1 MSKLYRVLN
10 GTKQKRIVGPKR
22 ALHNRNPNAELAMS
36 VPKPPPVSRLT
47 TTLMRRLILLVV
59 FPFVMQAQFGLART
73 INIEVAVEGYEGDG
87 YWVGL
92 FTHPI
97 TTDSSPNLWQHSES
111 TETTLQISDQEDVVL
126 VALQKGSVPLYQRI
140 EPSSRE
146 INVEL
151 QFQKGKSLQGEVL
164 SADGFQIEGATISI
178 NHLEGLRPHQYPDTF
193 IADWPS
199 SQRGTFSI
207 AGLKTGTYE
216 IQITPRVGLPEE
228 LLELVIIEE
237 EPEIKVENLQLQNV
251 YFISGEVV
259 NEENE
264 TVNEAE
270 IIATEWNDGLV
281 SIQTSTD
288 ETGSFSVGPFVKDK
302 SIWVEAQVL
311 DSSFSNVQ
319 EVVAGQTDV
328 KLTLRKLL
336 NLKGTVVEKATA
348 NLVQK
353 FTVSALSG
361 VSSNRIGRWTN
372 EYTFDGSLGHF
383 NVEVDWRITH
393 AIVEAPGFEFS
404 FLPVGV
410 TTGNVH
416 DVGIIE
422 LDRARTVNGTVL
434 DAATGN
440 PVFGAEVRRTEWNQS
455 DDDLAVYTY
464 EHRESSTTDEL
475 GKFTLSQL
483 PIEEVTV
490 EVRAE
495 GYFRSETNLSKDQD
509 SIEIEIRKKSHPTI
523 LGRVE
528 SLEGQPLEATVSI
541 RRVDS
546 PNWMGWG
553 TQPSNL
559 DGTFELMEDD
569 GTYELY
575 ATESGFAKSNTE
587 TVVVEDQTPVDDL
600 LLIINT
606 SGNSISGN
614 VTGLVET
621 ESVTVRVTDTKAN
634 TLRRAFLR
642 GNHSYSFEGI
652 PEGDYNIE
660 GTTSLKRELSKQIMI
675 EGNNSSVSVD
685 LAFDGTSNLS
695 GMVTAGGKPVDNV
708 RVWAE
713 PKTEGHIR
721 GESRS
726 EEDGSYS
733 IKNLDDGEYDI
744 HTDRGL
750 SFEVVITSETYF
762 DIEVGK
768 LTFAGI
774 VVTQLSTQDMIV
786 ILQSDSDESI
796 YATSSVD
803 SEGTFRIDGLTAGSY
818 SIRVTKSGRVRPTY
832 AKTTYSLSLDHSLE
846 DYQIELGSD

>member
-1 MSKLYRVLN
+1 MSKLYRVLTC
-10 GTKQKRIVGPKR
+10 TKPKGIAGAKR
-22 ALHNRNPNAELAMS
+22 ALDNRHRNAELVES
-36 VPKPPPVSRLT
+36 DSKPPPVSTLT
-47 TTLMRRLILLVV
+47 TKLMRCLILLVV
-59 FPFVMQAQFGLART
+59 FPFAIQAQFGLART
-73 INIEVAVEGYEGDG
+73 ISIEVAAEGYEGDG
-87 YWVGL
+87 IWVGL

-97 TTDSSPNLWQHSES
+97 TTDSSPNLWQHSKS

-146 INVEL
+146 KNIEL
-151 QFQKGKSLQGEVL
+151 QFQKGRSLKGEVL

-178 NHLEGLRPHQYPDTF
+178 NHLEGLQPHQYPDEF
-193 IADWPS
+193 IADWLS
-199 SQRGTFSI
+199 SQLGTFSI
-207 AGLKTGTYE
+207 SGLKTGTYQ
-216 IQITPRVGLPEE
+216 IQITPRVGIPEE

-251 YFISGEVV
+251 YFISGEVL

-264 TVNEAE
+264 TVDEAE
-270 IIATEWNDGLV
+270 IIATEWNEGLA
-281 SIQTSTD
+281 SIQTLTD
-288 ETGSFSVGPFVKDK
+288 ETGSFIVGPFVKDK

-311 DSSFSNVQ
+311 NRSFSNVQ
-319 EVVAGQTDV
+319 AVVAGQTDV

-336 NLKGTVVEKATA
+336 NLKGAVVEKATG
-348 NLVQK
+348 NLVEK

-383 NVEVDWRITH
+383 SIDVDWRITH
-393 AIVEAPGFEFS
+393 LVVEAPGFDFC
-404 FLPVGV
+404 FLPVIV
-410 TTGNVH
+410 STENVH
-416 DVGIIE
+416 DIGTIE
-422 LDRARTVNGTVL
+422 LARGRTVGGKVA
-434 DAATGN
+434 DAATGD
-440 PVFGAEVRRTEWNQS
+440 PVVGAEIRRIDWNQS

-464 EHRESSTTDEL
+464 ERRESSITDEL
-475 GKFTLSQL
+475 GKFTLSPL

-490 EVRAE
+490 EVRAA
-495 GYFRSETNLSKDQD
+495 GYFRSETNLSKGQE

-541 RRVDS
+541 RRVNS
-546 PNWMGWG
+546 PNWMGSD
-553 TQPSNL
+553 TRPTNL
-559 DGTFELMEDD
+559 DGTFELIEDD

-575 ATESGFAKSNTE
+575 ATKSGFASSNTE
-587 TVVVEDQTPVDDL
+587 TVVVENQVPVDDVL
-600 LLIINT
+600 LLIKT
-606 SGNSISGN
+606 SGNSISGR

-621 ESVTVRVTDTKAN
+621 ESVTVRLKDAEAN

-652 PEGDYNIE
+652 PEGDYTIE
-660 GTTSLKRELSKQIMI
+660 GTSSLKRELSKQVMI
-675 EGNNSSVSVD
+675 EGSNSSVSVD

-695 GMVTAGGKPVDNV
+695 GMVTAGGHPVDNV

-733 IKNLDDGEYDI
+733 IENLDDGEYDI

-768 LTFAGI
+768 LTFAGN
-774 VVTQLSTQDMIV
+774 VVTQLPTQDMIV

-818 SIRVTKSGRVRPTY
+818 SIRVTKPGRIKPTSG
-832 AKTTYSLSLDHSLE
+832 KTTYSLSLDHSLE